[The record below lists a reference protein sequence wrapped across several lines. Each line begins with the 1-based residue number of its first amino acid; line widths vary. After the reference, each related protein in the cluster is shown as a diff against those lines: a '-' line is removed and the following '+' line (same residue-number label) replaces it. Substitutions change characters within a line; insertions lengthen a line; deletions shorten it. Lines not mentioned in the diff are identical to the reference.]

1 MSQPV
6 ELITIENV
14 TKKFNGK
21 VVLDNFSA
29 VVRTGQITG
38 LIGKSGAGKS
48 VLLHM
53 LRGNPEYQPDS
64 GRVIYHVNCCVKCRH
79 LGLPYEGTAC
89 KVCNGDTERIDVD
102 FWALKEY
109 DAMREAIKD
118 RVAIMLQRTFALWG
132 DKTCIENVLEAVE
145 RLKKIGIKRIVMLTA
160 RTAPE
165 DIVRGLDSGADDYVT
180 KPFDRKVLLARVKA
194 VLRRGLPVTEG
205 VDFDG
210 LRIDEPS
217 RVATLRGKALDLTP
231 GEFAL
236 LVRLVAHR
244 GRVFVRPPDERTV
257 DVQVAKLR
265 QKLGKWADH
274 IETVRGVGYRIGI

>member
-1 MSQPV
+1 MGELAKIRIV
-6 ELITIENV
+6 EDDATIRALLEM
-14 TKKFNGK
+14 
-21 VVLDNFSA
+21 A
-29 VVRTGQITG
+29 
-38 LIGKSGAGKS
+38 LIGAGYSDVASSARGDEGLEMIRREKPDL
-48 VLLHM
+48 VLLDVM
-53 LRGNPEYQPDS
+53 LPGLDGFSIARRVRESPE
-64 GRVIYHVNCCVKCRH
+64 
-79 LGLPYEGTAC
+79 LAAT
-89 KVCNGDTERIDVD
+89 
-102 FWALKEY
+102 
-109 DAMREAIKD
+109 
-118 RVAIMLQRTFALWG
+118 
-132 DKTCIENVLEAVE
+132 
-145 RLKKIGIKRIVMLTA
+145 RIVMLTA

-210 LRIDEPS
+210 LRLDEPS

>member
-1 MSQPV
+1 MGELAKIRIV
-6 ELITIENV
+6 EDDATIRALLEM
-14 TKKFNGK
+14 
-21 VVLDNFSA
+21 A
-29 VVRTGQITG
+29 
-38 LIGKSGAGKS
+38 LIGAGYSDVASSARGDEGLEMIRREKPDL
-48 VLLHM
+48 VLLDVM
-53 LRGNPEYQPDS
+53 LPGLDGFSIAR
-64 GRVIYHVNCCVKCRH
+64 RVR
-79 LGLPYEGTAC
+79 ASS
-89 KVCNGDTERIDVD
+89 
-102 FWALKEY
+102 AL
-109 DAMREAIKD
+109 AA
-118 RVAIMLQRTFALWG
+118 T
-132 DKTCIENVLEAVE
+132 
-145 RLKKIGIKRIVMLTA
+145 RIVMLTA

>member
-1 MSQPV
+1 LGELAKIRIV
-6 ELITIENV
+6 EDDATIRALLEMA
-14 TKKFNGK
+14 
-21 VVLDNFSA
+21 L
-29 VVRTGQITG
+29 
-38 LIGKSGAGKS
+38 LGAGYSDVASSARGDEGLEMIRREKPDL
-48 VLLHM
+48 VLLDVM
-53 LRGNPEYQPDS
+53 LPGLDGFSIAR
-64 GRVIYHVNCCVKCRH
+64 RV
-79 LGLPYEGTAC
+79 
-89 KVCNGDTERIDVD
+89 
-102 FWALKEY
+102 
-109 DAMREAIKD
+109 RESSELA
-118 RVAIMLQRTFALWG
+118 AT
-132 DKTCIENVLEAVE
+132 
-145 RLKKIGIKRIVMLTA
+145 RIVMLTA

-210 LRIDEPS
+210 LRLDEPS

>member
-1 MSQPV
+1 MGELAKIRIV
-6 ELITIENV
+6 EDDATIRALLEMA
-14 TKKFNGK
+14 
-21 VVLDNFSA
+21 L
-29 VVRTGQITG
+29 
-38 LIGKSGAGKS
+38 LGAGYSDVASSARGDEGLEMIRREKPDL
-48 VLLHM
+48 VLLDVM
-53 LRGNPEYQPDS
+53 LPGLDGFSIAR
-64 GRVIYHVNCCVKCRH
+64 RV
-79 LGLPYEGTAC
+79 
-89 KVCNGDTERIDVD
+89 
-102 FWALKEY
+102 
-109 DAMREAIKD
+109 RESSELA
-118 RVAIMLQRTFALWG
+118 AT
-132 DKTCIENVLEAVE
+132 
-145 RLKKIGIKRIVMLTA
+145 RIVMLTA

-265 QKLGKWADH
+265 QKLGRWADH

>member
-1 MSQPV
+1 MGELAKIRIV
-6 ELITIENV
+6 EDDATIRALLEMA
-14 TKKFNGK
+14 
-21 VVLDNFSA
+21 L
-29 VVRTGQITG
+29 
-38 LIGKSGAGKS
+38 LGAGYSDVASSARGDEGLEMIRREKPDL
-48 VLLHM
+48 VLLDVM
-53 LRGNPEYQPDS
+53 LPGLDGFSIARRVRESPE
-64 GRVIYHVNCCVKCRH
+64 
-79 LGLPYEGTAC
+79 LAAT
-89 KVCNGDTERIDVD
+89 
-102 FWALKEY
+102 
-109 DAMREAIKD
+109 
-118 RVAIMLQRTFALWG
+118 
-132 DKTCIENVLEAVE
+132 
-145 RLKKIGIKRIVMLTA
+145 RIVMLTA